1 MRYAILIALLAIGI
15 VSNAFALDMVA
26 DYGYVFAEGG
36 NAEGDYVSVDTE
48 FTDGGLTDFNAGAT
62 ADAES
67 AAAEQAGTVYTDGG
81 YTDSWTYASDENWNE
96 AGASTT
102 TFDNTAGDAVEAS
115 ANVDQSVNAGDG
127 YADASQYASVSVP
140 DGSAES
146 NNWAWGWTPYAEVGT
161 QVENGLYET
170 GQFAG
175 TDSLSAHAEQHTTGI
190 GENIWAGAQAD
201 EDAWGGFAYASVDAG
216 ASVGYIETDQTADAN
231 DLPYAAADQSTD
243 LAGLDLYTE
252 AYSEDDTGFYS
263 GETGVETHLF
273 AGVAS
278 VESGAWADGSWGESS
293 AWGDWFQ
300 AGFAG
305 TANSYA
311 NSFTPVWAP
320 ATAGAGFGFG
330 WASSDTT
337 GCYQDGTWAG
347 ASI

>member
-1 MRYAILIALLAIGI
+1 MRYAILIALLTIGI

-67 AAAEQAGTVYTDGG
+67 AAAGQAGTVYTDGG
-81 YTDSWTYASDENWNE
+81 YTDSWTYASDENLNE

-127 YADASQYASVSVP
+127 YADASQYVSVSVP

-170 GQFAG
+170 DQFAG
-175 TDSLSAHAEQHTTGI
+175 TDSSSAFAEQYTVGI

-201 EDAWGGFAYASVDAG
+201 EDAWGGFAYASVNAG
-216 ASVGYIETDQTADAN
+216 AGAGAIDTYQNAYAE
-231 DLPYAAADQSTD
+231 DLPYAEAYQDTY

-273 AGVAS
+273 AGIAS
-278 VESGAWADGSWGESS
+278 VESGAWADGSWGDSS
-293 AWGDWFQ
+293 AWEDWSQ
-300 AGFAG
+300 VGVLG
-305 TANSYA
+305 NANTYA
-311 NSFTPVWAP
+311 ESFTPTSDWA
-320 ATAGAGFGFG
+320 AAGAGFFVGG
-330 WASSDTT
+330 ASSYSDA
-337 GCYQDGTWAG
+337 YQDGTWAG
-347 ASI
+347 AWI